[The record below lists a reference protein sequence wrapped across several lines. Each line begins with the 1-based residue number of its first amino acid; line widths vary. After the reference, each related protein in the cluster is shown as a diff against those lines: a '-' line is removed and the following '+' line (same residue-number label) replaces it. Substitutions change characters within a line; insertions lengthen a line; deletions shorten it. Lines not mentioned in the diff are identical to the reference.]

1 MLINLSKLI
10 TNISDEITFNDEVE
24 IDKSY
29 LENTDIRDISKVKVE
44 GSIRPYENNFELDM
58 NIKCTLTLICSIS
71 LKDVKY
77 DVDIDVNEVI
87 GESTDEVEIEE
98 NNKIINNTIDLIP
111 IIWQNII
118 LEVPLKVISPDVK
131 RENLEGD
138 GWKFVTEEKVDNK
151 DIDPRLEKLKDFLNE

>member
-29 LENTDIRDISKVKVE
+29 LENTDIKDISKVKVE
-44 GSIRPYENNFELDM
+44 GSIRPYENNFELNM

-77 DVDIDVNEVI
+77 DININVNEII

-138 GWKFVTEEKVDNK
+138 GWKFITEEKVDNK

>member
-10 TNISDEITFNDEVE
+10 TNISNEITFNDEVE

>member
-131 RENLEGD
+131 PENLQGD
-138 GWKFVTEEKVDNK
+138 GWRFITDEEVSNNG
-151 DIDPRLEKLKDFLNE
+151 IGPIGEKLKEFFNE

>member
-44 GSIRPYENNFELDM
+44 GSIRPYENNFELNM

>member
-1 MLINLSKLI
+1 MIINLTKLI
-10 TNISDEITFNDEVE
+10 TNLSNELLIDEEVQ

-29 LENTDIRDISKVKVE
+29 LENTDIRDISKVHVK
-44 GSIRPYENNFELDM
+44 GNIKPYNDNFEL
-58 NIKCTLTLICSIS
+58 NLNVKCTLTLICSIS

-77 DVDIDVNEVI
+77 DINIDINDII
-87 GESTDEVEIEE
+87 GEENEDVDLEE

-111 IIWQNII
+111 IIWQNIL

-131 RENLEGD
+131 VENMSGD
-138 GWKFVTEEKVDNK
+138 GWKFITEEKVNNK